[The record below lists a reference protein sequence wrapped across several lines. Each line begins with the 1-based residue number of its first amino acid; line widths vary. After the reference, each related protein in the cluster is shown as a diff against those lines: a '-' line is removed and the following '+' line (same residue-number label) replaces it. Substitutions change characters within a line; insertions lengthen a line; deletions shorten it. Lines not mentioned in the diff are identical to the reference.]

1 MPKKVIVVKPED
13 HKWLH
18 KKKSDEEASGCGII
32 VNRLIRFYEKHQE
45 VEPDFK

>member
-1 MPKKVIVVKPED
+1 MSKKVVVVKPED
-13 HKWLH
+13 HKWIN
-18 KKKSDEEASGCGII
+18 KKKSDMELKSNAVL